1 VIIILFFPKNL
12 RSEISKK
19 RVLFCTCGEED
30 DGLEARVLCGVDVE
44 GLELLDLLLEDADV
58 IHEGD
63 DPVGGHRAR
72 MESRRSQEGGH
83 MERHG
88 TLGRIQDEELAP
100 DQPQQGHLIRHLY
113 QHLTSF
119 HYRPIYTRI

>member
-1 VIIILFFPKNL
+1 MSAPVVSSRVIILSLTKNL

-19 RVLFCTCGEED
+19 CTCGEED

-58 IHEGD
+58 IHESD
-63 DPVGGHRAR
+63 DSVGGHRAR
-72 MESRRSQEGGH
+72 VESRRCKEGGH

-119 HYRPIYTRI
+119 H